1 MIFVLAVAP
10 VAAATTAAVI
20 WVKVVAMVVEMVVE
34 MVIEAVTRVANVG
47 SPPNHRLQATPQ
59 VTRYA

>member
-20 WVKVVAMVVEMVVE
+20 WVNVVE

-47 SPPNHRLQATPQ
+47 SPLNHRLQATPQ